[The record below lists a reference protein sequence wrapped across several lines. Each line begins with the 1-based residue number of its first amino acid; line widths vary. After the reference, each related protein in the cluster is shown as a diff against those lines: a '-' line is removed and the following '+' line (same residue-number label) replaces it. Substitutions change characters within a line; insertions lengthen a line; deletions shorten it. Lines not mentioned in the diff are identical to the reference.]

1 MNNSNFTYLKSGV
14 DIQKTTKLV
23 KFISKLSKS
32 TKIKGSEIRNF
43 KNIGGF
49 GSVFDLGQY
58 KIKNPLIVT
67 STDGVGTKLEIANH
81 LNDFRTIGID
91 LVAMCVNDL
100 IVQGAK
106 PVVFLDYIAI
116 QKVIEKKYKQI
127 LSGIAKGCR
136 IAGCS
141 LSGGETAE
149 MPGVYTGDSFDL
161 AGFAVGIVGKKNV
174 ITGNSIKHG
183 DIVLGVPSSGAHSNG
198 YSLIRKILKDKK
210 IKIKN
215 PLIVTSTDGVGTKLE
230 IANHLNDFRTIGIDL
245 VAMCVNDLIVQGA
258 KPVVFL
264 DYIAI
269 PKVIEKKYKQ
279 ILSGIAKGCRIAGCS
294 LSGGETAEMPGVYM
308 GDSFDLAGFAVG
320 IVGKKNVITGNSIKH
335 GDIILGVPST
345 GAHSNGYSL
354 IRKILKDKKIKVKN
368 NKKLYKELLTP
379 TKIYVKEILKLHSMK
394 LIKGCAHITG
404 GGIVENLPRVIPDN
418 YSARINLSKIKPN
431 KVIKWIKSHGV
442 DDHEML
448 KTFNCGVGFCI
459 ITDKKNYKKIFNVF
473 NKSSKPY
480 EIGTIIKSNNN
491 NKIILNEKVNWRY

>member
-14 DIQKTTKLV
+14 DIEKTTNLV

-32 TKIKGSEIRNF
+32 TRIKGSEIKNF

-49 GSVFDLGQY
+49 GSIFDLGQY

-106 PVVFLDYIAI
+106 PI
-116 QKVIEKKYKQI
+116 
-127 LSGIAKGCR
+127 
-136 IAGCS
+136 
-141 LSGGETAE
+141 
-149 MPGVYTGDSFDL
+149 
-161 AGFAVGIVGKKNV
+161 
-174 ITGNSIKHG
+174 
-183 DIVLGVPSSGAHSNG
+183 
-198 YSLIRKILKDKK
+198 
-210 IKIKN
+210 
-215 PLIVTSTDGVGTKLE
+215 
-230 IANHLNDFRTIGIDL
+230 
-245 VAMCVNDLIVQGA
+245 
-258 KPVVFL
+258 VFL

-294 LSGGETAEMPGVYM
+294 LSGGETAEMPDIYTGN
-308 GDSFDLAGFAVG
+308 SFDLAGFAVG
-320 IVGKKNVITGNSIKH
+320 IVGKKNILTGNSIKN
-335 GDIILGVPST
+335 GDIILGVPSS

-354 IRKILKDKKIKVKN
+354 IRKILKDKRIRVNN
-368 NKKLYKELLTP
+368 NKKLYKDLLTP
-379 TKIYVKEILKLHSMK
+379 TKIYVKEILKLHKLK

-418 YSARINLSKIKPN
+418 YTAKINLSKIKPN
-431 KVIKWIKSHGV
+431 KVTKWIKSNGV
-442 DDHEML
+442 NDHEML

-459 ITDKKNYKKIFNVF
+459 IADKKNYQKIKKAF
-473 NKSSKPY
+473 NKSSAPY
-480 EIGTIIKSNNN
+480 EIGTIIKSNINK
-491 NKIILNEKVNWRY
+491 KIILNEKINWKY